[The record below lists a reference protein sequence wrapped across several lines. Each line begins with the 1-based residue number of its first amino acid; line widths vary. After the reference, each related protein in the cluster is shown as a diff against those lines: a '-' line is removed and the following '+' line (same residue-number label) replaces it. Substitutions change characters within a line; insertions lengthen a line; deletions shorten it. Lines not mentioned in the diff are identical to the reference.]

1 VYERFDA
8 SSIAEAD
15 DARFDYFSNKVCA
28 CIGCLTV
35 YWTWFHFDRSC
46 NNEVFLPFTEVLG
59 GISLYWYLPLISYSL
74 YEALSKASFELHN
87 PLNRQLQRI
96 PGES

>member
-15 DARFDYFSNKVCA
+15 DARFDYFCNKVCA

-46 NNEVFLPFTEVLG
+46 SNEVFYQLQR
-59 GISLYWYLPLISYSL
+59 YL
-74 YEALSKASFELHN
+74 EALASTGICPLFHTQTSFELYN
-87 PLNRQLQRI
+87 PLNHQLQRI